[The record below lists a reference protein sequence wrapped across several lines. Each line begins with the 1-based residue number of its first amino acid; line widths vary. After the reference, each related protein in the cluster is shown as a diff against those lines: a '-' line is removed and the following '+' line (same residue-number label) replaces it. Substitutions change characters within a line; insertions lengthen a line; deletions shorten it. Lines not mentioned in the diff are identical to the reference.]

1 MSPLARK
8 LLVGFAVLGLAASSI
23 STYVH
28 YHLVT
33 APDYRSFCDITTTV
47 RCSQAYLS
55 RYGSI
60 GGVPV
65 AIGGIVFFAFV
76 LLLAW
81 GSRARS
87 RIEDSAPAYI
97 FTAST
102 VALAMVLYLAYASFF
117 ILKEVCPLCVLTY
130 VAVAG
135 IFVVSGGV
143 SSLPMSKLPARALRD
158 VRLLVTTPV
167 ALLVALVFAAGAA
180 SAVEF
185 FPRDNPAAARQ
196 QPAPAPLPDD
206 QRSNFERWWDMQDK
220 VQVPFDAEGA
230 KVLVVKFN
238 DYQCPPC
245 RQTYFAYEPI
255 LAKYKDRPQD
265 LKYVLK
271 HFPLDPKCNS
281 AVGTLVHPAACDAA
295 AAAVMA
301 VPKGTYDRLTDWFF
315 THQDELSPA
324 TVRTAAREVGG
335 ITDFDARYERAIQ
348 EVKTEASV
356 GGVLGVSST
365 PTFFINGHRVKGGI
379 PPQYFEAAIELELKR
394 ATAKP

>member
-1 MSPLARK
+1 VSPLARK

-324 TVRTAAREVGG
+324 TVRTAARDVAG
-335 ITDFDARYERAIQ
+335 ITDFDAKYASTLI
-348 EVKTEASV
+348 EVKNDA
-356 GGVLGVSST
+356 GMGAMLGVKST
-365 PTFFINGHRVKGGI
+365 PTFFINGHMLPGGQDPRLI
-379 PPQYFEAAIELELKR
+379 DAVIDLEMRRAAH
-394 ATAKP
+394 